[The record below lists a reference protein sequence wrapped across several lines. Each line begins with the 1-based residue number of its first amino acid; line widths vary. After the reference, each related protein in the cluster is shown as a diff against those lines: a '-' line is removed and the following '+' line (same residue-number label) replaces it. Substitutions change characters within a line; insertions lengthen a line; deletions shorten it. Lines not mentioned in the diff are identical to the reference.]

1 MHYWL
6 RELKHFY
13 YEMEDR
19 WQRLGVKEW
28 IEWHPRAVIGITI
41 ACFLVFVMIA
51 IAQLTPDTPNPPE
64 ESKQTWFYDLNTKKL
79 FIAKSSKLPPI
90 KTASGELPDG
100 TPAGVRAYVFMPTDQ
115 QQPTEPFI
123 GFLETLSPEGRK
135 IQKSYDPK
143 NHNAKQWAKGR
154 LFRRPDD
161 QQWFPADSPEGMEIY
176 TNCFNKNK
184 LVDPDSQAGKSFLE

>member
-1 MHYWL
+1 MHFWL

-135 IQKSYDPK
+135 IQKSYAVPTINNGFRPTAPK
-143 NHNAKQWAKGR
+143 VWKFTQIVSIKTNSSTRTPKQEN
-154 LFRRPDD
+154 LF
-161 QQWFPADSPEGMEIY
+161 
-176 TNCFNKNK
+176 
-184 LVDPDSQAGKSFLE
+184 